1 MPFVPSPIIL
11 LGSLIAAILLF
22 LSGFFYG
29 KHVEKAEQALNV
41 VTVQD
46 DTIDDANRDVEA
58 ETKRA
63 VAAAKQ
69 EAEKRA
75 SFQILKLKAER
86 DAALKAKPDCSRDPT
101 SMGLLLDT
109 IRSANGEEAAANEL
123 SKPVP
128 TTTAASQ

>member
-1 MPFVPSPIIL
+1 MPFVPSPLVL
-11 LGSLIAAILLF
+11 LGSLVAALLLF

-29 KHVEKAEQALNV
+29 KHVEKAEQALDV
-41 VTVQD
+41 VTIQD
-46 DTIDDANRDVEA
+46 ETINDANRDVEA
-58 ETKRA
+58 EQQRA

-75 SFQILKLKAER
+75 SFQILKLKGER
-86 DAALKAKPDCSRDPT
+86 DAALKASKDCTRDPT

-123 SKPVP
+123 PKPVP
-128 TTTAASQ
+128 ATNGTD